1 MKKVIRCEIDRTEEP
16 QKVEVQFED
25 MEIKELFRFY
35 SDEVNFTPEELVGLT
50 ESECRNLFGKKDR
63 EYLMS

>member
-35 SDEVNFTPEELVGLT
+35 SDEINFTPEELVGLT
-50 ESECRNLFGKKDR
+50 ESECRNLFTKRDM
-63 EYLMS
+63 EYLRS